1 MELKTYDPSIVEPH
15 WEKHWLEN
23 KTFAPDMDS
32 DAEAY
37 SIVIP
42 PPNVTGALHIGHA
55 YNITLQ
61 DILSRHQRQL
71 GKKVVWIPGTDHAG
85 IATQNVVERAL
96 AKEGKT
102 RHDLGREAFIER
114 VWEWKKEYGNR
125 ILHQIRRLGASVDWS
140 REAFT
145 MDDNLAKAVRKV
157 FVQLYKED
165 LIYKDKY
172 IINWCSRCHTALAD
186 DEVEHENKKDS
197 IWHIA
202 YKVVGSDKTITIA
215 TTRPETIV
223 ADTAVCVHP
232 DDERYKDL
240 IGKKVLVPM
249 INREVTIIADT
260 YVDMEFGTGALKVTP
275 SHDHN
280 DWNLGHAHNLEFI
293 QAIDDN
299 GIMNE
304 NAGKYEGMTK
314 EDCRKSI
321 VEDIEA
327 LGQLIEIKPIDHAV
341 GVCYRCRTVVEPHVS
356 TQWFMATTK
365 IAPRARAAVP
375 SEIKMIP
382 DNWEKI
388 YYGWLDNIRDWC
400 ISRQIWWGHR
410 IPAWTCQDCN
420 EIIVSETD
428 VTACSKCQSKNVEQ
442 DPDVLDTWF
451 SSALWPFSTL
461 GYPET
466 TKDLET
472 FYPTSVLVTSFD
484 IIFFWVARMIMMG
497 QHFMNEVPFKEVY
510 FTALVRDA
518 SGQKMSKSKGNGID
532 PVEMSDKYGTDSLRF
547 TLTSLAAMVRD
558 IKLSEQRIE
567 SSRNFMNKLWNAA
580 RFSLMNLEGYTPN
593 PNFKAEK
600 IAKEQVHHV
609 WILHRLEELKAET
622 KKGIAAYRFNDVAQN
637 LYKFLWNEFCDWYLE
652 LVKIDMKE
660 EGAKKQEAQEV
671 LNLVLNEYLIL
682 LHPIAPFISAQIYQS
697 LPNNQG
703 KDLATVLYPEERKEC
718 LRADIVEDMLFIQD
732 SISAVRTIRAELN
745 INLGFKLTVLAKPE
759 NVHQANLLD
768 FSKPWLSFMAK
779 VENLIL
785 DDGREIPKAS
795 ASQIVKKAEII
806 VFLENAIDFNVELAR
821 LEKELVK
828 IEKEYNMLSG
838 KLKNEKYVS
847 NAPADLVA
855 ADKARVSE
863 LEVAIEKINAL
874 KTKFSQLV

>member
-15 WEKHWLEN
+15 WEQHWKEN
-23 KTFAPDMDS
+23 KTFTPNMES
-32 DAEAY
+32 DADPY

-55 YNITLQ
+55 FNMTLQ
-61 DILSRHQRQL
+61 DILCRHNRQL

-102 RHDLGREAFIER
+102 RHDFSREDFIEK
-114 VWEWKKEYGNR
+114 VWEWKQEYGNK
-125 ILHQIRRLGASVDWS
+125 ILNQISRLGASVDWT

-145 MDDNLAKAVRKV
+145 MDPNLAKAVRKV
-157 FVQLYKED
+157 FVQLYKDE
-165 LIYKDKY
+165 LIYKGKY

-202 YKVVGSDKTITIA
+202 YKVVGSDETITIA

-232 DDERYKDL
+232 DDERYKHL
-240 IGKKVLVPM
+240 VGKKVLVPM
-249 INREVTIIADT
+249 INREVVVIADS

-280 DWNLGHAHNLEFI
+280 DWNLGHSHNLEFI
-293 QAIDDN
+293 QAIDED
-299 GIMNE
+299 GIMNDQ
-304 NAGKYEGMTK
+304 AGKYEGMTK
-314 EDCRKSI
+314 QDCRKAI
-321 VEDIEA
+321 VDDIEA

-341 GVCYRCRTVVEPHVS
+341 GVCYRCKTVVEPHVS
-356 TQWFMATTK
+356 TQWFVATTK
-365 IAPRARAAVP
+365 MAPRARAAVP
-375 SEIKMIP
+375 AEIKIIP
-382 DNWEKI
+382 NNWEKI
-388 YYGWLDNIRDWC
+388 YYNWLDNIRDWC

-410 IPAWTCQDCN
+410 IPAWTCADCN
-420 EIIVSETD
+420 ELIVSEED
-428 VTACSKCQSKNVEQ
+428 VTSCSKCGSHNVEQ

-461 GYPET
+461 GYPEQT
-466 TKDLET
+466 DDLKT
-472 FYPTSVLVTSFD
+472 FYPTSVLVTGFD
-484 IIFFWVARMIMMG
+484 ILFFWVARMVMMG
-497 QHFMNEVPFKEVY
+497 QHFMDEIPFHEVY
-510 FTALVRDA
+510 INALVRDA

-567 SSRNFMNKLWNAA
+567 NSRNFMNKLWNAA
-580 RFSLMNLEGYTPN
+580 RFSLMNLEGYFKN
-593 PNFKAEK
+593 PNFKPEEVNA
-600 IAKEQVHHV
+600 VHHV
-609 WILHRLEELKAET
+609 WILHRLEELKEEV
-622 KKGIAAYRFNDVAQN
+622 KQGIRAYRFNDVAQN
-637 LYKFLWNEFCDWYLE
+637 LYKFLWSEFCDWYLE
-652 LVKIDMKE
+652 LVKADLRE

-671 LNLVLNEYLIL
+671 LNLVLNEYLLL
-682 LHPIAPFISAQIYQS
+682 LHPIAPFITAQIYQS
-697 LPNNQG
+697 LPENQG
-703 KDLATVLYPEERKEC
+703 KDIATELYPQSRPLC
-718 LRADIVEDMLFIQD
+718 LKKDSMEDMLFIQD
-732 SISAVRTIRAELN
+732 SISAIRTIRAELN
-745 INLGFKLTVLAKPE
+745 INPSFKLTVLVKPE

-768 FSKPWLSFMAK
+768 SARGWLSFMAK
-779 VENLIL
+779 VETFIL

-806 VFLENAIDFNVELAR
+806 VFLENAIDFNTELAR

-828 IEKEYNMLSG
+828 LEKEHTMLSG
-838 KLKNEKYVS
+838 KLRNEKYVA
-847 NAPADLVA
+847 NAPADLVE

-863 LEVAIEKINAL
+863 LEVAMAKINEL
-874 KTKFSQLV
+874 KNKFKELV

>member
-1 MELKTYDPSIVEPH
+1 MELKTYDPSVVEPF

-23 KTFAPDMDS
+23 NTFTPDMDS
-32 DAEAY
+32 EAEPY

-61 DILSRHQRQL
+61 DILSRHARQL
-71 GKKVVWIPGTDHAG
+71 GKKVVWLPGTDHAG

-125 ILHQIRRLGASVDWS
+125 ILHQIRRLGASVDWT

-157 FVQLYKED
+157 FVQLYDEG

-172 IINWCSRCHTALAD
+172 IINWCARCHTALAD
-186 DEVEHENKKDS
+186 DEVEHENKKDN
-197 IWHIA
+197 IWHVA
-202 YKVVGSDKTITIA
+202 YKIAGTNKTITIA

-232 DDERYKDL
+232 EDERYKDL
-240 IGKKVLVPM
+240 IGKKAIVPI
-249 INREVTIIADT
+249 INREVPIIADT

-280 DWNLGHAHNLEFI
+280 DWNLGHSHNLEFI

-304 NAGKYEGMTK
+304 FAGKYEGMTK
-314 EDCRKSI
+314 ENCRKAI
-321 VEDIEA
+321 VEDIDA
-327 LGQLIEIKPIDHAV
+327 LGQLIEINPIDHAV
-341 GVCYRCRTVVEPHVS
+341 GVCYRCKTVVEPHVS

-410 IPAWTCQDCN
+410 IPAWSCLDCD
-420 EIIVSETD
+420 ELIVSEND
-428 VTACSKCQSKNVEQ
+428 IASCPKCNSKNVEQ

-451 SSALWPFSTL
+451 SSALWPFSTF
-461 GYPET
+461 GYPDK

-547 TLTSLAAMVRD
+547 CLTSLAAMVRD

-580 RFSLMNLEGYTPN
+580 RFSMMNLEGYTPN
-593 PNFKAEK
+593 KNFKPEEIPA
-600 IAKEQVHHV
+600 EQVHHI
-609 WILHRLEELKAET
+609 WILHRLEELKAEI
-622 KKGIAAYRFNDVAQN
+622 KKGIATYRFNDVAQN

-660 EGAKKQEAQEV
+660 EGEKKQVAQEV
-671 LNLVLNEYLIL
+671 LCLVLNEYLTL
-682 LHPIAPFISAQIYQS
+682 LHPVAPFISAQIYQS

-703 KDLATVLYPEERKEC
+703 KDLATELYPSERPEC
-718 LRADIVEDMLFIQD
+718 LRPDIVEDMLFIQD
-732 SISAVRTIRAELN
+732 TISAVRTIRAELN

-768 FSKPWLSFMAK
+768 FSRQWLSFMAK

-785 DDGREIPKAS
+785 DDGREVPKAS

-806 VFLENAIDFNVELAR
+806 VFLENAIDFQVELAR

-847 NAPADLVA
+847 NAPEDLVA

-863 LEVAIEKINAL
+863 LEVAIAKINEL
-874 KTKFSQLV
+874 KIKFSQLI